1 MVDHIVRL
9 VEDKAAEIEAQ
20 SAGQS
25 PERSVA

>member
-1 MVDHIVRL
+1 MIEHIVKL
-9 VEDKAAEIEAQ
+9 VEAKAAEIEAQ